1 MSLLDRRRA
10 RSERELRRL
19 LRESGG
25 PMPPDE
31 EIREVA
37 DFFARSGA
45 SALPQLRRA
54 MEELV
59 RAHRERDH
67 GENHSRPPAVSEDSL
82 EPEGE
87 V

>member
-1 MSLLDRRRA
+1 MSLLERRRA

-19 LRESGG
+19 VRESGE

-31 EIREVA
+31 EIAEVA

-54 MEELV
+54 FEELV
-59 RAHRERDH
+59 RRHREGEDQAKGP
-67 GENHSRPPAVSEDSL
+67 GENQRRPPVVSDE
-82 EPEGE
+82 
-87 V
+87 